1 VSAASANPP
10 ARVLLASLIGT
21 TIEFFD
27 FYIYGTAAVLVFPKL
42 FFPSSAPAAATL
54 QSLATFAL
62 AFFARPIGS
71 AVFGHYGD
79 RIGRKTTLVASL
91 LTMGLST
98 VLIGLLPTYAA
109 IGVLAPLLLALCRF
123 GQGFGLGG
131 EWGGAVLLAT
141 ENSPPGK
148 SNWYGSF
155 PQYGA
160 PIGFIIS
167 SGIFLLLTR
176 ALSDQQF
183 MQWGW
188 RVPFI
193 ASSVLVLVGLWVRL
207 RIEETRDFRLALQNR
222 ERVAVPLAEVFRN
235 HGLTVVLGTL
245 GSVAIFAVFYLL
257 TVFALG
263 WATGTLGY
271 SRQEFLVLQIIGMVF
286 FGAGIPVSAMLA
298 DRFNPRLVLM
308 VVAAGTAVY
317 GLVFAALLGSSSHVS
332 ALLCL
337 ALGGALIGLAYGPL
351 GSMLASLFPTAV
363 RYTGASITFNLT
375 GIIGGSLTPY
385 VATWLA
391 TRYGLPAVGWYL
403 SFTCVVTA
411 LALLL
416 LGRLRASPGKPG

>member
-1 VSAASANPP
+1 
-10 ARVLLASLIGT
+10 
-21 TIEFFD
+21 
-27 FYIYGTAAVLVFPKL
+27 
-42 FFPSSAPAAATL
+42 
-54 QSLATFAL
+54 
-62 AFFARPIGS
+62 
-71 AVFGHYGD
+71 
-79 RIGRKTTLVASL
+79 
-91 LTMGLST
+91 
-98 VLIGLLPTYAA
+98 
-109 IGVLAPLLLALCRF
+109 VLAPLLLALCRF